1 MRKTKRNRFEPRRI
15 SARCVRP
22 KDIEGKPISKSAPS
36 LDEFK
41 AKIETL
47 FGQSLTGPASEAAE
61 DFWRHWSSFDALIAQ
76 RSLAVHVDALRLG
89 MNFPQY
95 KRYHV
100 WKGAGKI
107 ALLLGIVSVW
117 FLWQLGAVLIVAGIG
132 LHLWGGS
139 IKFNDAKDFA
149 EELMREATLN
159 PSDGGYA
166 RLCANYIAGTIQ
178 LVSPA
183 GSAHWPQFPSNA
195 VTGEQS
201 FIST

>member
-1 MRKTKRNRFEPRRI
+1 MSER
-15 SARCVRP
+15 
-22 KDIEGKPISKSAPS
+22 APS

-41 AKIETL
+41 ANIEAL

-61 DFWRHWSSFDALIAQ
+61 DFWKHWSSFSSLIAQ
-76 RSLAVHVDALRLG
+76 RSLAVHVDALFLG
-89 MNFPQY
+89 LKSPQY

-107 ALLLGIVSVW
+107 AFLLGIASVW
-117 FLWQLGAVLIVAGIG
+117 FLWQLGAVLVAAGIG
-132 LHLWGGS
+132 LHFWGEHL
-139 IKFNDAKDFA
+139 KFNDAKDFA
-149 EELMREATLN
+149 EELMKEATLN
-159 PSDGGYA
+159 PSGGYA

-178 LVSPA
+178 LVSSA

>member
-1 MRKTKRNRFEPRRI
+1 M
-15 SARCVRP
+15 
-22 KDIEGKPISKSAPS
+22 SKSASS
-36 LDEFK
+36 LDEFR
-41 AKIETL
+41 ANIEAV

-61 DFWRHWSSFDALIAQ
+61 DFWKHWSSFSSLIAQ
-76 RSLAVHVDALRLG
+76 RSLSVHVDALRLG
-89 MNFPQY
+89 LNFPQY

-100 WKGAGKI
+100 WKGAGKV
-107 ALLLGIVSVW
+107 AFLLGIVSVW
-117 FLWQLGAVLIVAGIG
+117 FLWQLGAVLIAAGIG
-132 LHLWGGS
+132 LHLWGGHL
-139 IKFNDAKDFA
+139 KFNDAKNFA
-149 EELMREATLN
+149 EELMKEATLN
-159 PSDGGYA
+159 PSGGGYA

>member
-1 MRKTKRNRFEPRRI
+1 MSEN
-15 SARCVRP
+15 
-22 KDIEGKPISKSAPS
+22 APS
-36 LDEFK
+36 LNEFK
-41 AKIETL
+41 AKIEVL

-61 DFWRHWSSFDALIAQ
+61 DFWKHWSSFSSLIAQ

-95 KRYHV
+95 KHYHV
-100 WKGAGKI
+100 WKGAGKV

-117 FLWQLGAVLIVAGIG
+117 FLWQLGAVLIATGIG
-132 LHLWGGS
+132 LHLWGGRL
-139 IKFNDAKDFA
+139 KFNDAKDFA
-149 EELMREATLN
+149 EALMKEATLN

-178 LVSPA
+178 LVSSA

>member
-1 MRKTKRNRFEPRRI
+1 M
-15 SARCVRP
+15 
-22 KDIEGKPISKSAPS
+22 SKSAPS

-41 AKIETL
+41 ANIEAL

-61 DFWRHWSSFDALIAQ
+61 DFWKHWSSLSSLIAQ
-76 RSLAVHVDALRLG
+76 RSLAVHVDALCLSQ
-89 MNFPQY
+89 NFPQY

-100 WKGAGKI
+100 WKGAGGV
-107 ALLLGIVSVW
+107 AFLLGIVSVW

-132 LHLWGGS
+132 LHFWARRLQ
-139 IKFNDAKDFA
+139 FNDAKDFA
-149 EELMREATLN
+149 EELIKEATLN

-166 RLCANYIAGTIQ
+166 RLCANYIAGTIR

-183 GSAHWPQFPSNA
+183 GSAHWPQFPSNV